1 MFARMAV
8 AVCGTCAWCA
18 EEAHTIPYVPT
29 ASSQGHAGF
38 VRIESRSPR
47 SGEVRVVAVDDAGQR
62 VEAGRLTLGAG
73 AAVEFEMAALESGDA
88 ALGLAGT
95 GPGQGDWR
103 LELTTELDIEARA
116 YARSEDFVTALHDA
130 VLLSGEVELPFF
142 NPGGDARRSVLR
154 LANARGEPA
163 TVRVRA
169 VDDAGRAAGPVTAEL
184 GAWEARGY
192 TASEL
197 ESGSAAGLTGS
208 LGDGDGRWRLTL
220 SADRGSAYA
229 TNLLL
234 DGSGVLSS
242 VPGVMS
248 RGGFHRVPLFPSAS
262 DGVGRRGLVRVVNR
276 SADSA
281 EVSIEAFDATD
292 RAYEELRLALEAE
305 SSAEFDAT
313 DLEQGNAE
321 KGLTGTTGPG
331 EGDWWLELTSASDI
345 EVLSYVDTASGPLS
359 ALRGTAGVETATGM
373 RYEAVLLSGE
383 ASEVR
388 LLNAGG
394 EMVEVRV
401 SGTDDGGAP
410 GGPVEVTLEPWVAR
424 TLAWGMLSEG
434 EGGLRGALGSG
445 TGSWRLSLESD
456 GEIDVLSLVRGAGG
470 MLSDVS
476 RRGRPAGAP
485 PRTDVIDATAAGADL
500 VAAVGAPAGA
510 LAPGEVFT
518 LRATVRNAGG
528 VAAPATTL
536 RYYRSSDAAITT
548 ADTEVETTAV
558 AALARAGAVATSL
571 ALNAPSEPGTYYYGA
586 CVDAVPEETNTANN
600 CSAAVA
606 VTVEARP
613 DLAVAVAVPDGEVA
627 PGGSFELRAT
637 VRNVGDA
644 ASSST
649 TLRYYRSSDASIS
662 TWDAEVG
669 TDAVG
674 ALAAGADGAG
684 SLTLNAPTTRGTY
697 YYGACADAVPEESDT
712 SNNCSAAIAVTVE
725 ARPDLAVAVAVAVP
739 DGEVAPGG
747 SFELRATVRNV
758 GDAASS
764 STTLRYY
771 RSSDASISTWDA
783 EVGTDAVG
791 ALAAGADG
799 AGSLTL
805 NAPTTPGTYYYGA
818 CADAVAD
825 ESDTSNNC
833 SAAAMVTVRVPPDL
847 AVTATLSESAVEPE
861 ESFRLAAR
869 VSNQGRGDAPATT
882 LRYYRSEDGTIA
894 PSDTGLG
901 ADGVAALAA
910 GGFETLSR
918 ELAAPSEPGTYYYGA
933 CADAVAEE
941 SDTSNNCS
949 AAAMVTVR
957 VPPDLAVTATL
968 SESAV
973 EPEESFRLAA
983 RVSNQGRGDAP
994 ATTLRY
1000 YRSEDGTIAP
1010 SDTGLGADG
1019 VAALAA
1025 GGFETLSREL
1035 AAPSEPGTYYY
1046 GACADAVAEES
1057 DTSNNCSAAAM
1068 VTVRVPPD
1076 LAVTATLSE
1085 SAVEPEESF
1094 RLAARVSN
1102 QGRGDAPATMLRY
1115 YRSEDGTI
1123 APSDTGL
1130 GADGVAALAA
1140 GGFETLSRELAAP
1153 SEPGTYYYGAC
1164 ADAVAE
1170 ESDTSNNCSAAAMVT
1185 VRVPPDLAVTATLSE
1200 SAVEPEESFRL
1211 AARVSNQGR
1220 GDAPATM
1227 LRYYRSEDGTIAPS
1241 DTGLGAD
1248 GVAALAAGGFET
1260 LSRELAAPSEPGTYY
1275 YGACADAVADESDT
1289 SNNCSAAAMVT
1300 VRVPPDLAVTATLS
1314 ESAVEPEESFRLA
1327 ARVSNQGRGDAPATT
1342 LRYYRS
1348 EDGTIAPSDT
1358 GLGADGV
1365 AALAAGGSET
1375 LSRELAAPSE
1385 PGTYYYGACAD
1396 AVADESDTSNN
1407 CSAAAMVTV
1416 RVPPDLAVTATL
1428 SESAVEP
1435 EESFGLAAR
1444 VSNQGRGD
1452 APATMLR
1459 YYRSEDGTIAPS
1471 DTGLGA
1477 DGVAALAAGGSET
1490 LSRELAAPSEPGTY
1504 YYGAC
1509 ADAVVDESDT
1519 SNNCSAAAMVTVR
1532 VPPDLA
1538 VTATLSESAVEPE
1551 ESFGL
1556 AARVSNQGRG
1566 DAPATTLRYYRS
1578 SDASISTSDA
1588 EVGTDAVG
1596 ALAAGADGAGSLT
1609 LNAPTTPGTYYYGA
1623 CADAVA
1629 DETNTANNC
1638 SAAVALT
1645 VREPPRRP
1653 DLAVAATLSESAVE
1667 PEESF
1672 RLAARV
1678 SNQGRGD
1685 APATMLRYYRS
1696 SDASIST
1703 SDAEEG
1709 TDAVGALAAG
1719 SDGAGSLTLNAPTTP
1734 GTYYYG
1740 ACVDAVADETNTAN
1754 NCSAAVALTVR
1765 EPPPGPDLVVT
1776 ATLSDAVVDPGE
1788 TFSLETAVRNRGG
1801 AASAATT
1808 LRYYRS
1814 SDASIA
1820 TSDAEVGTDAVG
1832 ALAAGADGAGSL
1844 TLNAPT
1850 TPGTYYYGACADAV
1864 ADESDTSNNCSSPAT
1879 LDAQR
1884 PIGPNL
1890 IITVFSTY
1898 GGASCR
1904 RNSYR
1909 TEVRIQNDGTAHF
1922 YGFTTARYYRSIDP
1936 EDVSEDDELSNFRV
1950 GRLGTPKVRADRNSG
1965 LASWR
1970 AFGRCW
1976 PKPSEPGTY
1985 YHSFCLDPVP
1995 DELNT
2000 EDNCTDPPIVVRIDG

>member
-18 EEAHTIPYVPT
+18 EEAHTVPYVPS
-29 ASSQGHAGF
+29 ASSEGYAGL

-73 AAVEFEMAALESGDA
+73 AAMEFETGAMESGDA
-88 ALGLAGT
+88 STGLTGT

-116 YARSEDFVTALHDA
+116 YARSEGFVTALHDA
-130 VLLSGEVELPFF
+130 ALVTGEVELPLF

-163 TVRVRA
+163 AVSVRG
-169 VDDAGRAAGPVTAEL
+169 VDDAGRAGGPVTAEL
-184 GAWEARGY
+184 GPWEARSY
-192 TASEL
+192 AASEL
-197 ESGSAAGLTGS
+197 ESGSAVGLTGS

-242 VPGVMS
+242 VPGGVS

-262 DGVGRRGLVRVVNR
+262 DGEGRRGLVRVVNR

-281 EVSIEAFDATD
+281 EVGIDAFDATD

-321 KGLTGTTGPG
+321 KGLTGSTGPG

-510 LAPGEVFT
+510 LAPGEVLT

-697 YYGACADAVPEESDT
+697 YYGACADAVPEETNTSNNCSAAVAVTVEARPDLAVAVVVPDGEVAPGGSFELRATVRNVGDAASPSTTLRYYRSSDASISTSDAEVGTDAVGALAAGADGAGSLTLNAPTTRGTYYYGACADAVPEESDT

-818 CADAVAD
+818 CADAVPEESITSNNCSAAVAVTVEARPDLAVAVVVPDGEVAPGGSFELRATVRNVGDAASPSTTLRYYRSSDASISTSDAEVGTDAVGALAAGADGAGSLTLSAPPTPGTYYYGACADAVVD

-861 ESFRLAAR
+861 ESFGLAAR

-1046 GACADAVAEES
+1046 GACADAVADES

-1068 VTVRVPPD
+1068 ALTVRVPPD

-1094 RLAARVSN
+1094 GLAARVSN
-1102 QGRGDAPATMLRY
+1102 QGRGDAPATM
-1115 YRSEDGTI
+1115 
-1123 APSDTGL
+1123 
-1130 GADGVAALAA
+1130 
-1140 GGFETLSRELAAP
+1140 
-1153 SEPGTYYYGAC
+1153 
-1164 ADAVAE
+1164 
-1170 ESDTSNNCSAAAMVT
+1170 
-1185 VRVPPDLAVTATLSE
+1185 
-1200 SAVEPEESFRL
+1200 
-1211 AARVSNQGR
+1211 
-1220 GDAPATM
+1220 
-1227 LRYYRSEDGTIAPS
+1227 
-1241 DTGLGAD
+1241 
-1248 GVAALAAGGFET
+1248 
-1260 LSRELAAPSEPGTYY
+1260 
-1275 YGACADAVADESDT
+1275 
-1289 SNNCSAAAMVT
+1289 
-1300 VRVPPDLAVTATLS
+1300 
-1314 ESAVEPEESFRLA
+1314 
-1327 ARVSNQGRGDAPATT
+1327 

-1452 APATMLR
+1452 APAATLRYYRSSDASISTSDAEEGTDAVGALAAGADGAGSLTLNAPTTPGTYYYGACVDAVADETNTANNCSAAVALTVREPPDLAVTATLSESAVEPEESFRLAARVSNQGRGDAPATMLR

-1509 ADAVVDESDT
+1509 ADAVAEESDT

-1551 ESFGL
+1551 ESFRL

-1566 DAPATTLRYYRS
+1566 DAPAATLRYYRS

-1623 CADAVA
+1623 CADAVP

-1638 SAAVALT
+1638 SAAVH
-1645 VREPPRRP
+1645 
-1653 DLAVAATLSESAVE
+1653 
-1667 PEESF
+1667 
-1672 RLAARV
+1672 
-1678 SNQGRGD
+1678 
-1685 APATMLRYYRS
+1685 
-1696 SDASIST
+1696 
-1703 SDAEEG
+1703 
-1709 TDAVGALAAG
+1709 
-1719 SDGAGSLTLNAPTTP
+1719 
-1734 GTYYYG
+1734 
-1740 ACVDAVADETNTAN
+1740 
-1754 NCSAAVALTVR
+1754 
-1765 EPPPGPDLVVT
+1765 
-1776 ATLSDAVVDPGE
+1776 
-1788 TFSLETAVRNRGG
+1788 
-1801 AASAATT
+1801 
-1808 LRYYRS
+1808 
-1814 SDASIA
+1814 
-1820 TSDAEVGTDAVG
+1820 
-1832 ALAAGADGAGSL
+1832 GADGAG
-1844 TLNAPT
+1844 AAAAAG
-1850 TPGTYYYGACADAV
+1850 PGGGGDPERVGGRARGVFQARGEGKQPRPRGCAGDDAALLPFGGRHDRSV
-1864 ADESDTSNNCSSPAT
+1864 GHRAGGGRS
-1879 LDAQR
+1879 
-1884 PIGPNL
+1884 
-1890 IITVFSTY
+1890 
-1898 GGASCR
+1898 GGAGGGWLR
-1904 RNSYR
+1904 
-1909 TEVRIQNDGTAHF
+1909 
-1922 YGFTTARYYRSIDP
+1922 
-1936 EDVSEDDELSNFRV
+1936 DVV
-1950 GRLGTPKVRADRNSG
+1950 A
-1965 LASWR
+1965 
-1970 AFGRCW
+1970 
-1976 PKPSEPGTY
+1976 
-1985 YHSFCLDPVP
+1985 
-1995 DELNT
+1995 
-2000 EDNCTDPPIVVRIDG
+2000 

>member
-1 MFARMAV
+1 MANVAAPGRFVRDRSGVRGSLDQLGVECDSVEWREAGEPGREPSVQKHCRAGVRGWAARLAPAACVRGGTLLRRGVGAGIGGNGRGAAVGWSTRRMFARMAV

-18 EEAHTIPYVPT
+18 EEAHTIPYVPS
-29 ASSQGHAGF
+29 ASSEGYAGL

-62 VEAGRLTLGAG
+62 VEAGRLTLDAG
-73 AAVEFEMAALESGDA
+73 AAIEFETGAMESGDA
-88 ALGLAGT
+88 STGLTGT

-103 LELTTELDIEARA
+103 LELSTELDIEARA
-116 YARSEDFVTALHDA
+116 YARSEGFVTALHDA
-130 VLLSGEVELPFF
+130 VLLSGEVELPLF

-163 TVRVRA
+163 AVSVRG
-169 VDDAGRAAGPVTAEL
+169 VDDAGRAGGPVTAEL
-184 GAWEARGY
+184 GPWEARSY
-192 TASEL
+192 AASEL

-242 VPGVMS
+242 VPGGMS

-262 DGVGRRGLVRVVNR
+262 DGEGRRGLVRVVNR

-281 EVSIEAFDATD
+281 EVGIDAFDATD

-321 KGLTGTTGPG
+321 KGLTGSTGPG
-331 EGDWWLELTSASDI
+331 EGDWWLELSSASDI

-359 ALRGTAGVETATGM
+359 AVRGTAGVETATGM
-373 RYEAVLLSGE
+373 RYEAVLLSGAAVE
-383 ASEVR
+383 LR

-394 EMVEVRV
+394 AAVEVSV
-401 SGTDDGGAP
+401 SGTDDAGAP
-410 GGPVEVTLEPWVAR
+410 GGQVELTLAPWVAR
-424 TLAWGMLSEG
+424 TLTWGMLSEG
-434 EGGLRGALGSG
+434 ESGLRGALGAG

-586 CVDAVPEETNTANN
+586 CVDAVPEERNTSNN
-600 CSAAVA
+600 CSAAIA

-613 DLAVAVAVPDGEVA
+613 DLAVAVAVPDGGVA
-627 PGGSFELRAT
+627 PGGSLNLRAT

-644 ASSST
+644 ASAAT

-662 TWDAEVG
+662 TSDAEVG

-697 YYGACADAVPEESDT
+697 YYGACADAVPEE
-712 SNNCSAAIAVTVE
+712 
-725 ARPDLAVAVAVAVP
+725 
-739 DGEVAPGG
+739 
-747 SFELRATVRNV
+747 RN
-758 GDAASS
+758 
-764 STTLRYY
+764 
-771 RSSDASISTWDA
+771 
-783 EVGTDAVG
+783 
-791 ALAAGADG
+791 
-799 AGSLTL
+799 
-805 NAPTTPGTYYYGA
+805 
-818 CADAVAD
+818 
-825 ESDTSNNC
+825 TSNNC

-910 GGFETLSR
+910 GGAETLSR

-933 CADAVAEE
+933 CADAVADE

-994 ATTLRY
+994 
-1000 YRSEDGTIAP
+1000 P
-1010 SDTGLGADG
+1010 
-1019 VAALAA
+1019 
-1025 GGFETLSREL
+1025 
-1035 AAPSEPGTYYY
+1035 
-1046 GACADAVAEES
+1046 
-1057 DTSNNCSAAAM
+1057 
-1068 VTVRVPPD
+1068 
-1076 LAVTATLSE
+1076 
-1085 SAVEPEESF
+1085 
-1094 RLAARVSN
+1094 
-1102 QGRGDAPATMLRY
+1102 TMLRY

-1123 APSDTGL
+1123 
-1130 GADGVAALAA
+1130 V
-1140 GGFETLSRELAAP
+1140 
-1153 SEPGTYYYGAC
+1153 
-1164 ADAVAE
+1164 
-1170 ESDTSNNCSAAAMVT
+1170 
-1185 VRVPPDLAVTATLSE
+1185 
-1200 SAVEPEESFRL
+1200 
-1211 AARVSNQGR
+1211 
-1220 GDAPATM
+1220 
-1227 LRYYRSEDGTIAPS
+1227 PS

-1327 ARVSNQGRGDAPATT
+1327 ARVSNQGRGDAPATMLRYYRSEDGT
-1342 LRYYRS
+1342 IAPSDTGLGADGVAALAAGGSETLSRELAAPSEPGTYYYGACADAVADESDTSNNCSAAAMVTVRVPPDLAVTATLSESAVEPEESFRLAARVSNQGRGDAPATMLRYYRS

-1452 APATMLR
+1452 APA
-1459 YYRSEDGTIAPS
+1459 A
-1471 DTGLGA
+1471 
-1477 DGVAALAAGGSET
+1477 
-1490 LSRELAAPSEPGTY
+1490 
-1504 YYGAC
+1504 
-1509 ADAVVDESDT
+1509 
-1519 SNNCSAAAMVTVR
+1519 
-1532 VPPDLA
+1532 
-1538 VTATLSESAVEPE
+1538 
-1551 ESFGL
+1551 
-1556 AARVSNQGRG
+1556 
-1566 DAPATTLRYYRS
+1566 TLRYYRS

-1596 ALAAGADGAGSLT
+1596 ALAAGA
-1609 LNAPTTPGTYYYGA
+1609 
-1623 CADAVA
+1623 
-1629 DETNTANNC
+1629 
-1638 SAAVALT
+1638 
-1645 VREPPRRP
+1645 
-1653 DLAVAATLSESAVE
+1653 
-1667 PEESF
+1667 
-1672 RLAARV
+1672 
-1678 SNQGRGD
+1678 
-1685 APATMLRYYRS
+1685 
-1696 SDASIST
+1696 
-1703 SDAEEG
+1703 
-1709 TDAVGALAAG
+1709 
-1719 SDGAGSLTLNAPTTP
+1719 DGAGSLTLNAPTTP

-1776 ATLSDAVVDPGE
+1776 AMLSDAVVDPGE
-1788 TFSLETAVRNRGG
+1788 TFSLETGVRNRGG

-1814 SDASIA
+1814 SDASIS

-1850 TPGTYYYGACADAV
+1850 TPGTYYYGACVDAVADETNTANNCSAAVALTVREPPPGPDLVVTAMLSDAVVDPGETFSLETGVRNRGGAASAATTLRYYRSSDASISTSDAEVGTDAVGALAAGTDGAGSLTLNAPTTPGTYYYGACVDAV

-1879 LDAQR
+1879 LDVR
-1884 PIGPNL
+1884 RLIGPNL
-1890 IITVFSTY
+1890 IITVFSAY
-1898 GGASCR
+1898 GAASCR
-1904 RNSYR
+1904 PNSYR

-1922 YGFTTARYYRSIDP
+1922 YGLTTARYYRSTDP

-1950 GRLGTPKVRADRNSG
+1950 GYLGTLKARADRNSG
-1965 LASWR
+1965 LTSER
-1970 AFGRCW
+1970 GFGRCW

>member
-1 MFARMAV
+1 MAAEGVGAEDRVGRLEMGDSTDPGVGRLGVFARMAV

-62 VEAGRLTLGAG
+62 MEAGRLTLDAG
-73 AAVEFEMAALESGDA
+73 AAIEFETGAMESGDA
-88 ALGLAGT
+88 STGLTGT

-116 YARSEDFVTALHDA
+116 YARSEGFVTALHDA
-130 VLLSGEVELPFF
+130 ALVTGEVELPLF

-163 TVRVRA
+163 AVSVWG
-169 VDDAGRAAGPVTAEL
+169 VDDAGRAGGPVTAEL
-184 GAWEARGY
+184 GPWEARSY
-192 TASEL
+192 AASEL

-208 LGDGDGRWRLTL
+208 LGDGDGGWRLTL

-242 VPGVMS
+242 VPGGVS

-262 DGVGRRGLVRVVNR
+262 DGEGRRGVVRVVNG

-281 EVSIEAFDATD
+281 EMSIEAFDATD
-292 RAYEELRLALEAE
+292 RAYERLELTLAGEASGQFD
-305 SSAEFDAT
+305 SS

-321 KGLTGTTGPG
+321 KGLTGSTGPG

-373 RYEAVLLSGE
+373 RYQAVLLSGE
-383 ASEVR
+383 ASELR

-586 CVDAVPEETNTANN
+586 CADAVPEETNTANN

-627 PGGSFELRAT
+627 PGGSLNLRAT

-649 TLRYYRSSDASIS
+649 TLRYYRSLDANISTSDA
-662 TWDAEVG
+662 ELG

-684 SLTLNAPTTRGTY
+684 SLTL
-697 YYGACADAVPEESDT
+697 S
-712 SNNCSAAIAVTVE
+712 
-725 ARPDLAVAVAVAVP
+725 
-739 DGEVAPGG
+739 
-747 SFELRATVRNV
+747 
-758 GDAASS
+758 
-764 STTLRYY
+764 
-771 RSSDASISTWDA
+771 
-783 EVGTDAVG
+783 
-791 ALAAGADG
+791 
-799 AGSLTL
+799 
-805 NAPTTPGTYYYGA
+805 APTTPGTYYYGA

-833 SAAAMVTVRVPPDL
+833 SAAI
-847 AVTATLSESAVEPE
+847 AV
-861 ESFRLAAR
+861 
-869 VSNQGRGDAPATT
+869 
-882 LRYYRSEDGTIA
+882 
-894 PSDTGLG
+894 
-901 ADGVAALAA
+901 
-910 GGFETLSR
+910 
-918 ELAAPSEPGTYYYGA
+918 
-933 CADAVAEE
+933 
-941 SDTSNNCS
+941 
-949 AAAMVTVR
+949 
-957 VPPDLAVTATL
+957 
-968 SESAV
+968 
-973 EPEESFRLAA
+973 
-983 RVSNQGRGDAP
+983 
-994 ATTLRY
+994 
-1000 YRSEDGTIAP
+1000 
-1010 SDTGLGADG
+1010 
-1019 VAALAA
+1019 
-1025 GGFETLSREL
+1025 
-1035 AAPSEPGTYYY
+1035 
-1046 GACADAVAEES
+1046 
-1057 DTSNNCSAAAM
+1057 
-1068 VTVRVPPD
+1068 
-1076 LAVTATLSE
+1076 
-1085 SAVEPEESF
+1085 
-1094 RLAARVSN
+1094 
-1102 QGRGDAPATMLRY
+1102 
-1115 YRSEDGTI
+1115 
-1123 APSDTGL
+1123 
-1130 GADGVAALAA
+1130 
-1140 GGFETLSRELAAP
+1140 
-1153 SEPGTYYYGAC
+1153 
-1164 ADAVAE
+1164 
-1170 ESDTSNNCSAAAMVT
+1170 
-1185 VRVPPDLAVTATLSE
+1185 
-1200 SAVEPEESFRL
+1200 
-1211 AARVSNQGR
+1211 
-1220 GDAPATM
+1220 
-1227 LRYYRSEDGTIAPS
+1227 
-1241 DTGLGAD
+1241 
-1248 GVAALAAGGFET
+1248 
-1260 LSRELAAPSEPGTYY
+1260 
-1275 YGACADAVADESDT
+1275 
-1289 SNNCSAAAMVT
+1289 
-1300 VRVPPDLAVTATLS
+1300 
-1314 ESAVEPEESFRLA
+1314 
-1327 ARVSNQGRGDAPATT
+1327 
-1342 LRYYRS
+1342 
-1348 EDGTIAPSDT
+1348 
-1358 GLGADGV
+1358 
-1365 AALAAGGSET
+1365 
-1375 LSRELAAPSE
+1375 
-1385 PGTYYYGACAD
+1385 
-1396 AVADESDTSNN
+1396 
-1407 CSAAAMVTV
+1407 
-1416 RVPPDLAVTATL
+1416 
-1428 SESAVEP
+1428 
-1435 EESFGLAAR
+1435 
-1444 VSNQGRGD
+1444 
-1452 APATMLR
+1452 
-1459 YYRSEDGTIAPS
+1459 
-1471 DTGLGA
+1471 
-1477 DGVAALAAGGSET
+1477 
-1490 LSRELAAPSEPGTY
+1490 
-1504 YYGAC
+1504 
-1509 ADAVVDESDT
+1509 
-1519 SNNCSAAAMVTVR
+1519 
-1532 VPPDLA
+1532 
-1538 VTATLSESAVEPE
+1538 
-1551 ESFGL
+1551 
-1556 AARVSNQGRG
+1556 
-1566 DAPATTLRYYRS
+1566 
-1578 SDASISTSDA
+1578 
-1588 EVGTDAVG
+1588 
-1596 ALAAGADGAGSLT
+1596 
-1609 LNAPTTPGTYYYGA
+1609 
-1623 CADAVA
+1623 
-1629 DETNTANNC
+1629 
-1638 SAAVALT
+1638 T

-1696 SDASIST
+1696 EDGMIAPSDTGLGADGVAALAAGGFETLSRELAAPSEPGTYYYGACADAVPEESITSNNCSAAVAVTVEARPDLAVAVVVPDGEVAPGGSFELRATVRNRGGAASSSTTLRYYRSSDASIAT
-1703 SDAEEG
+1703 SDAEVG

-1719 SDGAGSLTLNAPTTP
+1719 ADGAGSLTLSAPTTP

-1740 ACVDAVADETNTAN
+1740 ACVDAVAEETNTANNCSAAVALTVREPPPGPDLVVTAMLSDAVVDPGETFSLETGVRNRGGAASAATTLRYYRSSDASIATSDAEVGTDAVGALAAGADGAGSLTLSAPTTPGTYYYGACADAVAEETNTAN

-1814 SDASIA
+1814 SDASIS

-1850 TPGTYYYGACADAV
+1850 TPGTYYYGACADAA

-1879 LDAQR
+1879 LDVQR
-1884 PIGPNL
+1884 LIGPNL
-1890 IITVFSTY
+1890 IITAFSPD
-1898 GGASCR
+1898 GGVSCR
-1904 RNSYR
+1904 PSSYQ
-1909 TEVRIQNDGTAHF
+1909 TGVRIRNDGTAHF
-1922 YGFTTARYYRSIDP
+1922 YGFTTARYYRSTDP

-1950 GRLGTPKVRADRNSG
+1950 GPLGTPKARADRNSG
-1965 LASWR
+1965 LALERGS
-1970 AFGRCW
+1970 GRCW

-1985 YHSFCLDPVP
+1985 YHSLCLDPVP